1 MLGFFL
7 GADWSVCVLR
17 RTNHR
22 QAGKV
27 FYFFLIGS
35 SQSAESLRTAVSLS
49 SWLPIGRG
57 KKCGGGS
64 GEGGR
69 GKAKTRN

>member
-22 QAGKV
+22 QGEFV
-27 FYFFLIGS
+27 FS
-35 SQSAESLRTAVSLS
+35 SDWFQPINCISALSLM
-49 SWLPIGRG
+49 PIGRG
-57 KKCGGGS
+57 KKGKGGTKPRRGI
-64 GEGGR
+64 EVGG
-69 GKAKTRN
+69 T